1 MSELKWIKH
10 DGGPMPVPG
19 DTVVATRHYRGDDPK
34 GWEYPRDSDDGKEL
48 YSADFWHGSWKSI
61 TEYAI
66 VTPSPSAA
74 DSERSEQS
82 HSENADTTNPAHYK
96 TGDVECIDAIRAQL
110 TPEQFKGYLKA
121 SLVKYVWRYEHKGA
135 ALADLEKGKWFL
147 ERLIGE
153 VRDGSD

>member
-1 MSELKWIKH
+1 MSEELKWIKH

-19 DTVVATRHYRGDDPK
+19 DTMVLIRRDDGLWLDDASSAALYEGTDPIDCDGDD
-34 GWEYPRDSDDGKEL
+34 W
-48 YSADFWHGSWKSI
+48 WKRGVVK
-61 TEYAI
+61 EYAI

-74 DSERSEQS
+74 DP
-82 HSENADTTNPAHYK
+82 TNPAHYK

-153 VRDGSD
+153 VRDGSN